1 MVFSSFF
8 YVLIQDVVF
17 VLSFLILFLSI
28 LVLVQDTGRIFFL
41 SVMICFLLN

>member
-28 LVLVQDTGRIFFL
+28 LVLVQDTSRIFFL